1 MKLGLSAHPAPTF
14 GGLQTLYAA
23 WCRKV
28 PFDNVRKLIHL
39 RRQDSSP
46 LPGNNVGDF
55 FEAWLR
61 HGTGGT
67 CWAGVVAQFTPFS
80 QQRRICFGYD

>member
-1 MKLGLSAHPAPTF
+1 
-14 GGLQTLYAA
+14 
-23 WCRKV
+23 V

-55 FEAWLR
+55 LR
-61 HGTGGT
+61 HGFATELAVRVGQ
-67 CWAGVVAQFTPFS
+67 AMTPFMPCS
-80 QQRRICFGYD
+80 CR